1 MKRKNIRLFPSS
13 RREARHV
20 PVVSLVADEECVWWG
35 FRGLGSLGARL
46 LLGVLGCLESD
57 WSEMTPRMSDS
68 ENVTREREAGLS
80 VPEASREEEG
90 SRRALSRQFS
100 SANMR
105 SLREL
110 LLLYG

>member
-1 MKRKNIRLFPSS
+1 
-13 RREARHV
+13 
-20 PVVSLVADEECVWWG
+20 
-35 FRGLGSLGARL
+35 
-46 LLGVLGCLESD
+46 
-57 WSEMTPRMSDS
+57 MTPRMSDS

-110 LLLYG
+110 LRLYG